1 MKDPHV
7 LAVVV
12 VITTPSGNVRQC
24 ECMIITGG
32 CILKL
37 LSEGSLRRL
46 HQPTEHLEDRVAA
59 MVITGERAPAWDVP
73 HGVFGDQRFHAR
85 HVAPGERLERPT
97 NGLGIRVF
105 GHSGSSLR
113 QSRRHS
119 LS

>member
-59 MVITGERAPAWDVP
+59 MVITGERAPARDAVI
-73 HGVFGDQRFHAR
+73 DLCADLYAAR
-85 HVAPGERLERPT
+85 PVG
-97 NGLGIRVF
+97 
-105 GHSGSSLR
+105 SGWSMHR
-113 QSRRHS
+113 
-119 LS
+119 